1 MERENQCS
9 KRSDVLPKDKR
20 TRIGVL
26 TVREHCKIFIFLQN
40 IVKLHDIARIPW
52 QIFFYFLRNIVK
64 LHDITRIPWQN
75 RGKLFFIFYKIF

>member
-40 IVKLHDIARIPW
+40 IVKLHDI
-52 QIFFYFLRNIVK
+52 
-64 LHDITRIPWQN
+64 TRIPWQN
-75 RGKLFFIFYKIF
+75 RSGELPFPTLIWNLFCFFSSTELWYTIAARG